1 MLGWAPPPGTGRA
14 SQRACRPAKSR
25 SRRGSTG
32 GTAASHRL
40 RNFSYGWPVSNA
52 SRVTWYGT
60 DRTVI
65 IWLPWS
71 PWRGASRTTA
81 VSPWQPGSSPRVLT
95 SGGQRSMLS
104 VRRPTE
110 NYWSDPSKR
119 LGGFMVEQ
127 DTRLRILA
135 AAKGVLLDVG
145 YANLSTRGIAEAAGV
160 PLSQIHYHF
169 GTKQNLMLAVLDMEN
184 QMRLARQAAMYEAD
198 KPLWEQW
205 LQACDFFDD
214 DLESGYVRVL
224 MEMTAAG
231 WSNPEI
237 AAAVSTQV
245 QGWFDLLAEVAQRA
259 AKRFGLLSPFT
270 PAELAALA
278 GLPFLG
284 AEAVILLGLDDSKIA
299 GRPALRK
306 IGELLRVLEEPP
318 EPRRPR

>member
-1 MLGWAPPPGTGRA
+1 
-14 SQRACRPAKSR
+14 
-25 SRRGSTG
+25 
-32 GTAASHRL
+32 
-40 RNFSYGWPVSNA
+40 
-52 SRVTWYGT
+52 
-60 DRTVI
+60 
-65 IWLPWS
+65 
-71 PWRGASRTTA
+71 
-81 VSPWQPGSSPRVLT
+81 
-95 SGGQRSMLS
+95 
-104 VRRPTE
+104 
-110 NYWSDPSKR
+110 
-119 LGGFMVEQ
+119 MVAEQ
-127 DTRLRILA
+127 DTRLRILT
-135 AAKGVLLDVG
+135 AAKGVLMEAG

-169 GTKQNLMLAVLDMEN
+169 GSKQKLMLAVLDTEN
-184 QMRLARQAAMYEAD
+184 RARLARQEAMFESD

-237 AAAVSTQV
+237 AEAVSTQV

-259 AKRFGLLSPFT
+259 AKRFGLLSPFR
-270 PAELAALA
+270 PEELAALA

-306 IGELLRVLEEPP
+306 IGELLRAIEE
-318 EPRRPR
+318 RPDPGRPG

>member
-1 MLGWAPPPGTGRA
+1 
-14 SQRACRPAKSR
+14 
-25 SRRGSTG
+25 
-32 GTAASHRL
+32 
-40 RNFSYGWPVSNA
+40 
-52 SRVTWYGT
+52 
-60 DRTVI
+60 
-65 IWLPWS
+65 
-71 PWRGASRTTA
+71 
-81 VSPWQPGSSPRVLT
+81 
-95 SGGQRSMLS
+95 
-104 VRRPTE
+104 
-110 NYWSDPSKR
+110 
-119 LGGFMVEQ
+119 MVAEQ

-135 AAKGVLLDVG
+135 AAKGVLMEAG

-169 GTKQNLMLAVLDMEN
+169 GSKQKLMLAVLDMEN
-184 QMRLARQAAMYEAD
+184 RARLARQEALFESD

-237 AAAVSTQV
+237 AEAVSAQV

-270 PAELAALA
+270 PEELAALA

-306 IGELLRVLEEPP
+306 IGELLRALEDRP
-318 EPRRPR
+318 EPRRSP